1 MASTDHAPHT
11 EYEKNCEFELAPFG
25 MTGLETALALV
36 ITNLVAPGKITWERA
51 VELMAVRPRAIL
63 RVERVALEPGAVAD
77 LTVVDPEAAWTVEA
91 DGFLSKATNSGF
103 IGAEL
108 TGRATDVY
116 VAGYATLE
124 DGAIVE

>member
-1 MASTDHAPHT
+1 M
-11 EYEKNCEFELAPFG
+11 
-25 MTGLETALALV
+25 
-36 ITNLVAPGKITWERA
+36 
-51 VELMAVRPRAIL
+51 ELMAVRPRAIL

-77 LTVVDPEAAWTVEA
+77 LTVVDPEAAWTVDA

-116 VAGYATLE
+116 VGGYATLE

>member
-1 MASTDHAPHT
+1 M
-11 EYEKNCEFELAPFG
+11 YK
-25 MTGLETALALV
+25 
-36 ITNLVAPGKITWERA
+36 RQ
-51 VELMAVRPRAIL
+51 
-63 RVERVALEPGAVAD
+63 
-77 LTVVDPEAAWTVEA
+77 VVDPEAAWTGEA